1 MRQIRYSKV
10 PAQTIDFSQSKDH
23 SVTLRNDAIEI
34 WKAGVLAADSAAAV
48 RRQVHCCGNSL
59 TIAGRTI
66 DLSAMGRLEVVG
78 AGKAGAGMAAG
89 IEQALS
95 GTEFFERL
103 TGWINVP
110 EDCVRPLQKIHLHGG
125 RPAGLNEPTQAVIQ
139 GTQEILRRVSALGP
153 KDMCVV
159 LLSGGGSALLCSPVP
174 EITLEDKLSVTRLL
188 SASGAPIHELNLVR
202 TQLSLVKGG
211 RLASACR
218 AGLLVT
224 LIVSDVIG
232 DPLDVIGSG
241 PTFPV
246 HARTE
251 AAIAVLERRGLMG
264 RVPEKVAEFLQQPAH
279 HGAPVT
285 SELIHQIVASNTE
298 SLHAAAGKAQQLG
311 YLVADPLR
319 DIRGAASAE
328 GQNFLKT
335 LISLGEGALTA
346 SKATKGLCLL
356 AGGET
361 TVNVASAGVEAGKG
375 GRNQEFVLAAAV
387 ANPDPAAW
395 GRMVILSGGTDGE
408 DGPTNAAGA
417 LCDAEIMR
425 AIATQGLQAA
435 DALRRHDAW
444 TFFQRVSGLL
454 VTGPT
459 HTNVMD
465 LAVGLICPRQ

>member
-1 MRQIRYSKV
+1 M
-10 PAQTIDFSQSKDH
+10 PAQTIVFSQSKDH

-48 RRQVHCCGNSL
+48 RRQVLCCGNSL

-153 KDMCVV
+153 QDVCVV

-174 EITLEDKLSVTRLL
+174 EITLDDKLSVTRLL

-241 PTFPV
+241 PTYPV
-246 HARTE
+246 HARRE

-279 HGAPVT
+279 HNAPLTSEPVT

-335 LISLGEGALTA
+335 LIRLGEGASA
-346 SKATKGLCLL
+346 APKATKGLCLL

-361 TVNVASAGVEAGKG
+361 TVHVASAGAEVGKG

-444 TFFQRVSGLL
+444 TLFQQVSGLL

-465 LAVGLICPRQ
+465 LAVGLICPSQ

>member
-1 MRQIRYSKV
+1 MTR
-10 PAQTIDFSQSKDH
+10 
-23 SVTLRNDAIEI
+23 RNDAIEI
-34 WKAGVLAADSAAAV
+34 WKAGVAAADSAAAV
-48 RRQVHCCGNSL
+48 RQQVTCSGNSL

-66 DLSAMGRLEVVG
+66 DLADAGRLEVVG

-89 IEQALS
+89 FEQALR
-95 GTEFFERL
+95 GTLLFDRL

-110 EDCVRPLQKIHLHGG
+110 EDCVRPLQKLHLHGG
-125 RPAGLNEPTQAVIQ
+125 RPAGLNEPTQAVIE
-139 GTQEILRRVSALGP
+139 GTQEILRRVSVLGP
-153 KDMCVV
+153 EDVCVV

-188 SASGAPIHELNLVR
+188 SGSGAPIQELNLVR

-211 RLASACR
+211 RLAAACR

-241 PTFPV
+241 PTYPV
-246 HARTE
+246 NARRE
-251 AAIAVLERRGLMG
+251 AAIAVLERRGLLE
-264 RVPEKVAEFLQQPAH
+264 RVPARVATFLRQAVPQ
-279 HGAPVT
+279 GTPVT
-285 SELIHQIVASNTE
+285 PELVHRIVASNTV
-298 SLHAAAGKAQQLG
+298 SMQAAAARAQQLG
-311 YLVADPLR
+311 YSVAEPLR

-328 GQNFLKT
+328 GRNFLNT
-335 LISLGEGALTA
+335 LAMLGERA
-346 SKATKGLCLL
+346 SAESAPTKGICLL

-361 TVNVASAGVEAGKG
+361 TVNVASAGAEVGKG

-387 ANPDPAAW
+387 ANPDPATW
-395 GRMVILSGGTDGE
+395 EKLVILSGGTDGE

-417 LCDAEIMR
+417 LCDAEILQ
-425 AIATQGLQAA
+425 AITTQGLHAA
-435 DALRRHDAW
+435 EALRRHDAW
-444 TFFQRVSGLL
+444 TLFQQVSGLL

-465 LAVGLICPRQ
+465 LAVGLISPPG